1 MKQSKVMYIVAAVC
15 TCLMACGTMGLVN
28 AYGVFYKPMADALNS
43 GQGAITL
50 HMSISNLI
58 VGLGTPFI
66 AKMISRNV
74 PIKNILLA
82 GAVLVLASGMVI
94 ALCHNVMIMNIAA
107 VFRGIGFA
115 GLSMMII
122 TLIIGNWF
130 VKYRGTL
137 TGIAL
142 SFSGIGSAIASP
154 ILSSMIQNLGY
165 VKTYMI
171 YVAAIVLFIVPAI
184 FLLPLK
190 PQDIGLRP
198 FGENEEQENTKTA
211 AANMDLPFTSR
222 SFMFVSLIVFVLCIV
237 LLTSLSSHLSSLAQT
252 YGYEASVGAALLS
265 FSMIGNV
272 ASKFVLGAMVD
283 RIGAFK
289 GVLCMMATSLA
300 GLLVILLNPGGTFW
314 LLAGGFLYGTC
325 FSIGSLGISMIT
337 RTLYGDA
344 QYGSAYSVIT
354 LFTSV
359 ASAVGLTLI
368 GMMYDITGS
377 YSASVIGGILMI
389 AIALA
394 CLILIFTNASK
405 QLKNRTV

>member
-165 VKTYMI
+165 EKTYMI

-405 QLKNRTV
+405 QMKNKTV